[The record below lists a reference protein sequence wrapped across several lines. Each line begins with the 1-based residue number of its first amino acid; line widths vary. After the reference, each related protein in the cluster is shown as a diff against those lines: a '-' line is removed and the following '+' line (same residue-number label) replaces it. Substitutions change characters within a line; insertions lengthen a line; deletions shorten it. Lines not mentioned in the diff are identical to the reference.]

1 MSFIRFA
8 VSVPVSA
15 SVFVPVSVPV
25 SFSASVSHLPL
36 QSAQWHQ
43 RPAGGNDGQI
53 MEWTCHQLRTATQ

>member
-1 MSFIRFA
+1 MSFIRLA
-8 VSVPVSA
+8 VSVSVSVPVS
-15 SVFVPVSVPV
+15 VPG